1 VVLLL
6 LEVVLPVVL
15 VAIIGAV
22 IVLERRTR
30 RSRGALW
37 AATTHGLPE
46 GGFAVVLQCDGQPTQ
61 LVARIPPGLPHE
73 QFSERLAE
81 AQAEAEADAAA
92 LNASVVR
99 RSRA

>member
-1 VVLLL
+1 MVVIL

-37 AATTHGLPE
+37 AAQTHGLPE

-73 QFSERLAE
+73 EFSERLAE
-81 AQAEAEADAAA
+81 AQAEADADAAA
-92 LNASVVR
+92 LNSSVVR
-99 RSRA
+99 QSGA

>member
-1 VVLLL
+1 MVVIL
-6 LEVVLPVVL
+6 LEVVLPLVL
-15 VAIIGAV
+15 LAIIGSV

-30 RSRGALW
+30 RSRGARW
-37 AATTHGLPE
+37 AASTHGLPE

-61 LVARIPPGLPHE
+61 LVARIPSGLPHE

-92 LNASVVR
+92 LNSSLA
-99 RSRA
+99 RS